1 MNTMRFAGIMAVL
14 GLLCLMGAAFVGVSL
29 ISEWMVIAAEALLAG
44 ASAVVLGY
52 VALGFIADV
61 VLEG

>member
-1 MNTMRFAGIMAVL
+1 MRFAGILAVL
-14 GLLCLMGAAFVGVSL
+14 GAMCLVGAAFVGVTPL
-29 ISEWMVIAAEALLAG
+29 ADWMVIAAEALIAG
-44 ASAVVLGY
+44 AGAVVLGY

>member
-1 MNTMRFAGIMAVL
+1 MAVL

-44 ASAVVLGY
+44 AGAVVLGY